1 MTAPPPDA
9 AAMALERPAGVAIP
23 RPPRAA
29 RLKELAFK
37 GALLSCLGVALVTLA
52 GVSPPELDASGAA
65 SGVG

>member
-37 GALLSCLGVALVTLA
+37 GGLLSCLGVALSP
-52 GVSPPELDASGAA
+52 SPPS
-65 SGVG
+65 